1 MFAKTYICTSY
12 RREICERHYSG
23 HVCPGGIYI
32 KAASIKETQ
41 AVMVRLPQRSIRKFR
56 IETKGPD
63 RGGPTMPT
71 NTVIV
76 EVRYYRLPS
85 QVISYDGSDRV
96 LGLSKPLIYHGV
108 GTKSNNNQTVNNQ
121 AKRYKNDSKN

>member
-1 MFAKTYICTSY
+1 MRAT
-12 RREICERHYSG
+12 YSG

-32 KAASIKETQ
+32 KAESIKETQ
-41 AVMVRLPQRSIRKFR
+41 AVMVRLPQRSIRKFW

-76 EVRYYRLPS
+76 EARYYRLPS
-85 QVISYDGSDRV
+85 QVMSYDSSDRV

-108 GTKSNNNQTVNNQ
+108 GTKSNNNQTINDQ
-121 AKRYKNDSKN
+121 AKRCKNDSKN